1 MTDDR
6 GKVIHSFGFDEGI
19 ERFSIERSPFGVLEY
34 DAAVGHTRPGS
45 LRISG
50 TNSYNSWMSPRLK
63 IEPGKTYKLSGWI
76 KLEKGTGS
84 TYIGASLFN
93 LCRPALEQL
102 RDALKPVAAFAKK
115 YNVPIFVGEFS
126 ITRDSGPEGYQAAAI
141 ADRIRVMEE
150 QNFHWTYWNY
160 RETTGPGTMA
170 LHAQKKDGSD
180 YPINEPLLKV
190 LKEGWKRNAEPLR

>member
-50 TNSYNSWMSPRLK
+50 TNSYNSWMSPRWK
-63 IEPGKTYKLSGWI
+63 VEPGKTYKLSGWI

-126 ITRDSGPEGYQAAAI
+126 ITRDSGPEGYQATAI